1 MSTWEEYAKSTVDEN
16 AQRARAEYKRRRTI
30 AIKKLRQAGLSEQE
44 IQDALAEIRQELG
57 ITGSEAKA
65 RDSVANLPAVI
76 DSADRGRAARDKSRQ
91 HSPKPNRNDL
101 NRSNN
106 EENVAEH
113 NAKLANNPERQCVGT
128 NQLGERC
135 RNWAIPGGRVCKF
148 HGGATR
154 HVVDKARIRVQ
165 MASDRLMGK
174 LIEMAFDDTRPSS
187 VQLEAIKDSLNRA
200 GLKPREQVEIGPLT
214 AFETVFDD
222 IVSERPGSFGTVDD
236 SSYLATSGENDQI
249 DYGVPDQ
256 PEPRPGGE
264 HVSGRSSRAHG
275 DYDRPRGPQTR
286 EQRGPDR
293 NYRDGYHVTG
303 DDAIRMA
310 NAANA
315 EIGALRALPPGRS
328 GC

>member
-1 MSTWEEYAKSTVDEN
+1 MPLCHRELVKQHIIDLKERMEQMPSE
-16 AQRARAEYKRRRTI
+16 QRFALKN
-30 AIKKLRQAGLSEQE
+30 AIKNIKRSAS
-44 IQDALAEIRQELG
+44 AL
-57 ITGSEAKA
+57 
-65 RDSVANLPAVI
+65 
-76 DSADRGRAARDKSRQ
+76 DSAIFLADNIRAFYDGDFTTVPRDKSRQ

-106 EENVAEH
+106 EENVAEY

-200 GLKPREQVEIGPLT
+200 GLKPREQVEVGPLT

-222 IVSERPGSFGTVDD
+222 IVSERPDSFGTVDD
-236 SSYLATSGENDQI
+236 SDYLAATGENDQI
-249 DYGVPDQ
+249 DFGLPDQ
-256 PEPRPGGE
+256 PERRPGGE
-264 HVSGRSSRAHG
+264 RVRAG
-275 DYDRPRGPQTR
+275 QPVTDRDYDRPRGPETR